1 MAKTLKL
8 YNKNI
13 NVKNVMLNLCPAE
26 SINLTTARHPTV
38 YALVVAATYR
48 SEKLT
53 NLLSNYDAL
62 INSVATLSQDPLT
75 LINTLNTLYLTHLSS
90 LYLNS

>member
-13 NVKNVMLNLCPAE
+13 NVKNVMPNLCLAE
-26 SINLTTARHPTV
+26 TINLTTARHHTV
-38 YALVVAATYR
+38 YALVVAATYI

-62 INSVATLSQDPLT
+62 INFVAILSQDHLT
-75 LINTLNTLYLTHLSS
+75 LINTLNSLYLTLLSS
-90 LYLNS
+90 VYLSS

>member
-8 YNKNI
+8 YNKDI
-13 NVKNVMLNLCPAE
+13 NVKIVLLNLCPAE
-26 SINLTTARHPTV
+26 SINLTTGHLTV

-48 SEKLT
+48 SGKLT
-53 NLLSNYDAL
+53 NLISNYDAL
-62 INSVATLSQDPLT
+62 INFVATPSQDHLT